1 MNRFSEIIEEI
12 QNIILR
18 EEPILRFLSEDII
31 TSRFNQ
37 QNRSIKMLV
46 GHLID
51 SASNNHQR
59 MVRLQYA
66 PRCGHSMPNTEM
78 GMLVFPDYTQD
89 NDLWIE
95 LQDYQHEDWDTL
107 LSLWKYYNLH
117 ICQIMKSVDE
127 MKLNNYWID
136 YEGCR
141 VTLQDMIVGYT
152 NHLNLHLSQIHELMQ
167 KC

>member
-1 MNRFSEIIEEI
+1 MNRFNEIIEDI

-18 EEPILRFLSEDII
+18 EEPILKSLSEDII

-37 QNRSIKMLV
+37 QNRNIKMLI

-89 NDLWIE
+89 NDLWLE

-117 ICQIMKSVDE
+117 ICQIIRSVDE
-127 MKLNNYWID
+127 TKLNNYWID

-141 VTLQDMIVGYT
+141 VTLQDMIIGYT
-152 NHLNLHLSQIHELMQ
+152 NHLNLHLDQIHELI
-167 KC
+167 KS